1 MAVYTKEVATE
12 YNYPNLTVWRTLKD
26 GELSSWEITPNE
38 GYVMYDV
45 NAVYYETDPETMEEV
60 QVMYYYMSWGLPKN
74 YNFANFHW
82 AAKPRTEVDENY
94 IFGVTDNEH
103 EKA

>member
-1 MAVYTKEVATE
+1 MAYNYEIATE
-12 YNYPNLTVWRTLKD
+12 YNYSNLTVLKRLKD
-26 GELSSWEITPNE
+26 GVQTAWRIVPNE

-45 NAVYYETDPETMEEV
+45 NSEDYEFDPETGEEV
-60 QVMYYYMSWGLPKN
+60 QVIYYYTSWDLPLN

>member
-1 MAVYTKEVATE
+1 MANYTEEIATE
-12 YNYPNLTVWRTLKD
+12 YNYPNLTVYRKLEDGVHYAWR
-26 GELSSWEITPNE
+26 IVPNE

-45 NAVYYETDPETMEEV
+45 NGVYYEQDPETMEEV
-60 QVMYYYMSWGLPKN
+60 QVMYYYTQWNLPLN

-82 AAKPRTEVDENY
+82 AATPRTEVDENY